1 MQFTVIIP
9 ARDEERNIGRC
20 LDSIARVEWDASEF
34 EIIVADNGSQDRT
47 AEIAA
52 QMGATVYKL
61 PGLTISALR
70 NYAASRAR
78 GAILAFMDADCTVE
92 PSWLREASKYLDR
105 EEIACFGAPPQVPA
119 QSTWVQ
125 RAWFE
130 VRRKKVSLGE
140 TSWLESMNMFVR
152 REAFSGCG
160 GFDEKLVT
168 CEDYDLSVRL
178 RELGGLF
185 TDSSIAATHYGEAAT
200 LAHFFRKELW
210 RGIGNL
216 KGVSSHGI
224 RLSELP
230 SLCLPLWHCL
240 VLLIL
245 AGGICAGGVF
255 GVGVALYAASLFLL
269 WQSLLLSL
277 CLFKYYR
284 GSLCLVAQI
293 FVLLNVYYV
302 ARGVASLR
310 QA

>member
-1 MQFTVIIP
+1 MQFSVIIP
-9 ARDEERNIGRC
+9 ARDEEHNIGRC
-20 LDSIARVEWDASEF
+20 LDSILRVDWDAEQF

-52 QMGATVYKL
+52 QKGATVYLL

-70 NYAASRAR
+70 NYAAARAR

-92 PSWLREASKYLDR
+92 PSWFREASKYLDR
-105 EEIACFGAPPQVPA
+105 DEIACFGAPPQVPA

-130 VRRKKVSLGE
+130 VRRKTVALGE
-140 TSWLESMNMFVR
+140 TFWLESMNMFVR

-160 GFDEKLVT
+160 GFDETLVT

-178 RELGGLF
+178 RAGGGVF
-185 TDSSIAATHYGEAAT
+185 TDSSIVATHYGEAAT
-200 LAHFFRKELW
+200 LSHFFRKELW

-216 KGVSSHGI
+216 KGVRNHGV

-240 VLLIL
+240 ALLVL
-245 AGGICAGGVF
+245 
-255 GVGVALYAASLFLL
+255 VASVPAWDVWGATGAVIAAAPFVL
-269 WQSLLLSL
+269 WQSLLFSL
-277 CLFKYYR
+277 CFMKYYR
-284 GSLCLVAQI
+284 GSLRLVAQI

-302 ARGVASLR
+302 ARGLAFSR